1 MKTPGGPTKLAL
13 YLIAYSAACLWGGR
27 WATGAGAALWPPDA
41 VLLIALLFDRP
52 DRWWWYVIAALPV
65 RLFTLGSAPPWL
77 LWSSYAN
84 DCIKALLSASLLRR
98 FLPDPPWLNTLR
110 DFAGFVLIAALLS
123 PVASATI
130 GAGSRAFFGDTF
142 GFVWLQ
148 WFLGDSLA
156 MVTLVPAFLYG
167 VQARFRRPLVS
178 VLELTTIAVAVLFS
192 AWLAFWYADQVGSYT
207 PILLYAPIPAL
218 VWATVRSGPA
228 GVSISMAFIVLFAL
242 ACANVGHGP
251 FIAYGHAINLLA
263 VQMFL
268 IVLALPLTTLALLM
282 DERRK
287 ALQQLAS
294 NQRELQAQ
302 NVQLRTLAG
311 RLITAYEDER
321 QRISRDLHDDIGQRL
336 SLIALA
342 LDRLDYSGMSAR
354 QTHSLPDIRRD
365 IHELASDL
373 HGLSRELYSSTVQ
386 QLGLGPAIQNWCSQ
400 VATQYRMAIEFTG
413 DGHDGLPRDVSMCL
427 YRVAQEALNNA
438 VKHGCAERVSVQ
450 LKREPSKVSL
460 RVVDSGHGFDPHSP
474 TTGIGLASM
483 RERLR
488 FIGGELSVISAPG
501 RGAEVT
507 AEVPVN

>member
-1 MKTPGGPTKLAL
+1 
-13 YLIAYSAACLWGGR
+13 
-27 WATGAGAALWPPDA
+27 
-41 VLLIALLFDRP
+41 
-52 DRWWWYVIAALPV
+52 
-65 RLFTLGSAPPWL
+65 
-77 LWSSYAN
+77 
-84 DCIKALLSASLLRR
+84 
-98 FLPDPPWLNTLR
+98 
-110 DFAGFVLIAALLS
+110 
-123 PVASATI
+123 
-130 GAGSRAFFGDTF
+130 
-142 GFVWLQ
+142 
-148 WFLGDSLA
+148 
-156 MVTLVPAFLYG
+156 
-167 VQARFRRPLVS
+167 
-178 VLELTTIAVAVLFS
+178 
-192 AWLAFWYADQVGSYT
+192 
-207 PILLYAPIPAL
+207 
-218 VWATVRSGPA
+218 
-228 GVSISMAFIVLFAL
+228 MAFIVLFAL
-242 ACANVGHGP
+242 ACADVGHGP

-268 IVLALPLTTLALLM
+268 MVLALPLTTLALLM

-342 LDRLDYSGMSAR
+342 LDRLDYSGMSASEK
-354 QTHSLPDIRRD
+354 QGLPEIRRD
-365 IHELASDL
+365 LHELSGDL
-373 HGLSRELYSSTVQ
+373 HGLSRELYSSTVH

-400 VATQYRMAIEFTG
+400 VATQYRMAIEFTE

-450 LKREPSKVSL
+450 LKRDPSKVSL

>member
-1 MKTPGGPTKLAL
+1 MKTPGGLTKFAL
-13 YLIAYSAACLWGGR
+13 FLIAYLMACLWSAK
-27 WATGAGAALWPPDA
+27 WANGAGAAVWPPDA
-41 VLLIALLFDRP
+41 VLLIALLLDRP
-52 DRWWWYVIAALPV
+52 HRWWWYLLAALPV
-65 RLFTLGSAPPWL
+65 RWFALGSTPQWL
-77 LWSSYAN
+77 AWSSYFN
-84 DCIKALLSASLLRR
+84 DGLKALLSAYLLRR
-98 FLPDPPWLNTLR
+98 TLSDSPWLNTLR
-110 DFAGFVLIAALLS
+110 DFRAFVLIAALLS
-123 PVASATI
+123 PVLSATV
-130 GAGSRAFFGDTF
+130 GAGARTFSGDPFGS
-142 GFVWLQ
+142 VWLQ

-156 MVTLVPAFLYG
+156 MVTLLPAFLYG
-167 VQARFRRPLVS
+167 MQAKFRRPLVS
-178 VLELTTIAVAVLFS
+178 ALELSTLACTVLLS

-218 VWATVRSGPA
+218 VWATVRAGPA

-242 ACANVGHGP
+242 ACADIGHGP
-251 FIAYGHAINLLA
+251 FIAYGHAINVLA
-263 VQMFL
+263 VQLFL
-268 IVLALPLTTLALLM
+268 MVLALPLTTLALLM
-282 DERRK
+282 NERRT

-342 LDRLDYSGMSAR
+342 LDRVDRHGLSA
-354 QTHSLPDIRRD
+354 TGKDGLPDIRQD
-365 IHELASDL
+365 IHALASDL
-373 HGLSRELYSSTVQ
+373 HGVSRELYWSTVH

-400 VATQYRMAIEFTG
+400 VATQYRLAIEFSG
-413 DGHDGLPRDVSMCL
+413 DGHDGLPRDVSVCL

-438 VKHGCAERVSVQ
+438 VKHGRAQRVTVQ
-450 LKREPSKVSL
+450 LKRESSKVRL
-460 RVVDSGHGFDPHSP
+460 RVVDFGDGFDPRSP

-488 FIGGELSVISAPG
+488 FIGGDLSVISAPG